1 MSGEKLH
8 ILLDPCNV
16 NSILEYVDPDPIELD
31 SWILEWTGES
41 RKYYRILRNDL
52 LWVYPMMKILRD
64 LGIEYSLHYF
74 D

>member
-1 MSGEKLH
+1 MSGETLH

-16 NSILEYVDPDPIELD
+16 NSILEYVDPNPIELD

-41 RKYYRILRNDL
+41 RKYYRVLRNDL

-64 LGIEYSLHYF
+64 LCIEYSLHYF